1 MGAAYLAGLAAGYWK
16 NKEAVLSNWRM
27 DREFLPKI
35 SPEEREKRISGWNRA
50 VTRSYGWASGEEY
63 KI

>member
-27 DREFLPKI
+27 DRGI
-35 SPEEREKRISGWNRA
+35 SAENFPEEREKRISGWNRA